1 MPRYR
6 GEGDGGPSF
15 ERMRGRHQPRTFQEH
30 REIERVLWM
39 PIEALVVASSQVL
52 KTDRMKVNK
61 HRAIFEAGEDIEPI
75 DVVAVN
81 LDGQIKYRVAG
92 NGRHRYLGAREAGLT
107 MVPVRIHDSRLE
119 QEEKKEAA

>member
-1 MPRYR
+1 
-6 GEGDGGPSF
+6 
-15 ERMRGRHQPRTFQEH
+15 
-30 REIERVLWM
+30 M